1 MQFNKVITTMLK
13 LKLTISHNVAWS
25 KLRFLIKSKL
35 CIFQILRFAFY
46 FGTCCWCWCWQISEY
61 AVKGITN
68 ELQKLQSMIQFKLY
82 DLGSKFAYI
91 DDMQVVI
98 EFYCITGVQPSMV
111 AVCMKQTVLK
121 LISLNRR
128 RYPFIQ

>member
-1 MQFNKVITTMLK
+1 MQFDKLITTMLK

-25 KLRFLIKSKL
+25 KLRFLIKSK
-35 CIFQILRFAFY
+35 
-46 FGTCCWCWCWQISEY
+46 Y

-91 DDMQVVI
+91 DVMQVVI